1 MLLQVLSIYKNLLL
15 HVALSL
21 SLSVFIIFFKIPSL
35 FLHGIFTYIH
45 PDNTNSGVRA
55 AIRRPDGSSSGS
67 GLKGYRNLSSTGGA
81 EIKKRTKSKDKVE
94 FDESKAQIFR
104 LKLDENHLQTRI
116 YFKEYRDGFTF
127 SFVGISCLL
136 LQVFVGAS
144 KKSGVWG
151 NGIFVPLLFVI
162 FAGCKL
168 FVSLT
173 KVAFEKSASR
183 TLDRQLSLLFGVFG
197 FLFGLLTCSAFSPLI
212 LDFDLGEIGGLGA
225 CFIAILMGL
234 CAGFLFIPATKI
246 ARSFW
251 LGTDQIR
258 CNLDMVYC
266 GWFSRMV
273 LYSSQ
278 AAMAFTTLLWVN
290 PLAEIFIKKNI
301 GEGTIGHMSS
311 DRNADRLVGSI
322 GFSKGDFAKLRLWCL
337 TLSAFLQIVAV
348 RQNLQMFLNEALLS
362 WYQRLHAG
370 KVPDLD
376 FSRAKQF
383 GSSHENIRIV
393 LLNFMNL
400 IVQTNADRQTE
411 YEMVFVAMVS
421 TLHYDFS
428 VVSFQSLP
436 VQSGFEVTSR
446 LKVNLEKDSFARLSY
461 GKNSCN
467 LQDWA

>member
-1 MLLQVLSIYKNLLL
+1 MLLQILSIYRNLLL

-21 SLSVFIIFFKIPSL
+21 SLSVFIIFFNIPSL

-55 AIRRPDGSSSGS
+55 AIRRPDSSSSGT
-67 GLKGYRNLSSTGGA
+67 GLKGYRNLSSTAAA
-81 EIKKRTKSKDKVE
+81 EIKKRTKSKDKAE

-116 YFKEYRDGFTF
+116 YFKEYRDAFTF
-127 SFVGISCLL
+127 SFVGISCLM
-136 LQVFVGAS
+136 LQIFVGAS
-144 KKSGVWG
+144 KNSGVWG

-212 LDFDLGEIGGLGA
+212 LDFDLREIGGMGA
-225 CFIAILMGL
+225 CFVAILMGL

-246 ARSFW
+246 TRSFW

-266 GWFSRMV
+266 GWFSRIV

-311 DRNADRLVGSI
+311 EIRNADRLVGSI
-322 GFSKGDFAKLRLWCL
+322 GFSKEDFAKLRLWCL
-337 TLSAFLQIVAV
+337 TLSGFLQIIAV
-348 RQNLQMFLNEALLS
+348 RQNLQMYLNEALLS

-376 FSRAKQF
+376 FSRAKVFLHNHYLCVSALQF
-383 GSSHENIRIV
+383 FAPPALVLLFVGLSQIDINSFKNTNLVSFLLPCSSFVNQVALLMAWWIVSVLTLYTSATIV
-393 LLNFMNL
+393 LYRRGIL
-400 IVQTNADRQTE
+400 
-411 YEMVFVAMVS
+411 YVS
-421 TLHYDFS
+421 
-428 VVSFQSLP
+428 
-436 VQSGFEVTSR
+436 
-446 LKVNLEKDSFARLSY
+446 
-461 GKNSCN
+461 
-467 LQDWA
+467 

>member
-1 MLLQVLSIYKNLLL
+1 MYLQILSTYRNLLL
-15 HVALSL
+15 HVGLSL
-21 SLSVFIIFFKIPSL
+21 SLSVFIIFFKIPTL

-55 AIRRPDGSSSGS
+55 AIRRPDGSNSGS
-67 GLKGYRNLSSTGGA
+67 GVEGYRNLSSTGAA
-81 EIKKRTKSKDKVE
+81 EIRKRTKSKDKVE

-136 LQVFVGAS
+136 LQIFLGAS
-144 KKSGVWG
+144 KNSGVWG
-151 NGIFVPLLFVI
+151 NGIFVPLLFAI

-173 KVAFEKSASR
+173 KVALEKSASR
-183 TLDRQLSLLFGVFG
+183 TLDRQLSLLFGVSG

-212 LDFDLGEIGGLGA
+212 LDFDLGEIGGSGA
-225 CFIAILMGL
+225 CFVSILMGC

-266 GWFSRMV
+266 GWFSGMV

-278 AAMAFTTLLWVN
+278 VVMAFTTLLWVN
-290 PLAEIFIKKNI
+290 PLAEIFINKNV
-301 GEGTIGHMSS
+301 GEGTIDHMSS
-311 DRNADRLVGSI
+311 EIRNADRLVGSI
-322 GFSKGDFAKLRLWCL
+322 GFSKADFIKLRLWCL
-337 TLSAFLQIVAV
+337 SLSGFLQIIAV
-348 RQNLQMFLNEALLS
+348 RQNLQMYLNEALLS

-376 FSRAKQF
+376 FSRAKVFLHNHYLCVSALQF
-383 GSSHENIRIV
+383 FAPPALVLLFVGLSQIGINSLENTNLVSLLLPCSSFVQQVAQLMAWWIVSVMTIYTSATIV
-393 LLNFMNL
+393 LYRRGTL
-400 IVQTNADRQTE
+400 
-411 YEMVFVAMVS
+411 YVS
-421 TLHYDFS
+421 
-428 VVSFQSLP
+428 
-436 VQSGFEVTSR
+436 
-446 LKVNLEKDSFARLSY
+446 
-461 GKNSCN
+461 
-467 LQDWA
+467 